1 MKKLFVIGLLGFIGL
16 LWPISVYAETDD
28 DLLIADPEPS
38 SFHEALKNNYRE
50 SIFVSGSDYNSDI
63 ANRFG
68 TEENAVQFLDGEE
81 EGTPFF
87 YGPRL
92 YKMLILFG
100 INLLVCW
107 IITHFF
113 YYRKSHRRDYYFTYI
128 LFSTA
133 IFFIL
138 YQLQNMNV
146 EVGIA
151 LGLFGIFSMIR
162 YRTEQLPIREMTYLF
177 VLIGIS
183 IINGAGMATSY
194 VSFIAVNLIF
204 ILLIWILEA
213 VGMSNRNAQ
222 KIITYEKIGLIRPDH
237 REELLADLR
246 ERTGL
251 DIVKV
256 QVGSIDFLKDTAF
269 LKVTYVPDDPEPND
283 IEMVTK
289 FKKK

>member
-1 MKKLFVIGLLGFIGL
+1 MKTIRIMTLFAAMVLTATASFAQD
-16 LWPISVYAETDD
+16 PDD
-28 DLLIADPEPS
+28 DFLPQAVTAMDDESFVDDAIPTAPEGA
-38 SFHEALKNNYRE
+38 EQN
-50 SIFVSGSDYNSDI
+50 DDI
-63 ANRFG
+63 ATRFG
-68 TEENAVQFLDGEE
+68 NAEEQTIDFLGL
-81 EGTPFF
+81 P
-87 YGPRL
+87 L
-92 YKMLILFG
+92 YDAPSLMKLLVLFS

-113 YYRKSHRRDYYFTYI
+113 YYRKSHRRDYYFTYL

-133 IFFIL
+133 IFLIL
-138 YQLQNMNV
+138 FNLQNMKI

-177 VLIGIS
+177 VLIAIS

-194 VSFIAVNLIF
+194 ASFIAVNLLF
-204 ILLIWILEA
+204 IAIIWVLEA
-213 VGMSNRNAQ
+213 VGMSNRKSH
-222 KIITYEKIGLIRPDH
+222 KIINYEKIALIHPDR
-237 REELLADLR
+237 REELLSDLR

-251 DIVKV
+251 DIVNV

-269 LKVTYVPDDPEPND
+269 LKVTYISDDPEPND

-289 FKKK
+289 FKKG

>member
-1 MKKLFVIGLLGFIGL
+1 MKLLQETFDPAIAAQFGSAEEDPVDFLGLPLFDGPGL
-16 LWPISVYAETDD
+16 W
-28 DLLIADPEPS
+28 
-38 SFHEALKNNYRE
+38 
-50 SIFVSGSDYNSDI
+50 
-63 ANRFG
+63 
-68 TEENAVQFLDGEE
+68 
-81 EGTPFF
+81 
-87 YGPRL
+87 RL
-92 YKMLILFG
+92 LILFC

-107 IITHFF
+107 IVTHFF
-113 YYRKSHRRDYYFTYI
+113 YYRKSRRRDYYFTYM

-138 YQLQNMNV
+138 YNLQNMKV

-177 VLIGIS
+177 VLIAIS

-194 VSFIAVNLIF
+194 ASFAAVNVLF
-204 ILLIWILEA
+204 ILIIWVLEA
-213 VGMSNRNAQ
+213 VGMFNRKAN
-222 KIITYEKIGLIRPDH
+222 KIITYEKIALIHPER

-283 IEMVTK
+283 IDMITK

>member
-1 MKKLFVIGLLGFIGL
+1 MKTLRIIALLVASL
-16 LWPISVYAETDD
+16 LTATASFAQNLDDDNFLPQAVTATDD
-28 DLLIADPEPS
+28 DADFESATPAS
-38 SFHEALKNNYRE
+38 DALADE
-50 SIFVSGSDYNSDI
+50 SADI
-63 ANRFG
+63 AARFG
-68 TEENAVQFLDGEE
+68 NAEEQTLDFLGLPIFDKPE
-81 EGTPFF
+81 FL
-87 YGPRL
+87 R
-92 YKMLILFG
+92 MLLLFG

-113 YYRKSHRRDYYFTYI
+113 YYRKSLRRDYYFTYM

-133 IFFIL
+133 IFLIL
-138 YQLQNMNV
+138 YNLQNMKI

-177 VLIGIS
+177 VLIAIS

-194 VSFIAVNLIF
+194 ASFIAANILF
-204 ILLIWILEA
+204 IAIIWVLEA
-213 VGMSNRNAQ
+213 AGMSNHKSQ
-222 KIITYEKIGLIRPDH
+222 KIITYEKIDLIRPERH
-237 REELLADLR
+237 EELLADLR
-246 ERTGL
+246 QRTGL

-269 LKVTYVPDDPEPND
+269 LKVTYISDDPEPND
-283 IEMVTK
+283 IEMITK

>member
-1 MKKLFVIGLLGFIGL
+1 MKLLQ
-16 LWPISVYAETDD
+16 TDFD
-28 DLLIADPEPS
+28 PSIA
-38 SFHEALKNNYRE
+38 A
-50 SIFVSGSDYNSDI
+50 
-63 ANRFG
+63 RFG
-68 TEENAVQFLDGEE
+68 DAEEQTIDFLGLPLFDGP
-81 EGTPFF
+81 G
-87 YGPRL
+87 L
-92 YKMLILFG
+92 WKLLILFS

-113 YYRKSHRRDYYFTYI
+113 YYRKSRRRDYYFTYM

-138 YQLQNMNV
+138 YNLQNMKI

-177 VLIGIS
+177 VLIAIS

-194 VSFIAVNLIF
+194 ASFIAVNLLF
-204 ILLIWILEA
+204 IAIILVLEA
-213 VGMSNRNAQ
+213 VGMFNRKAQ
-222 KIITYEKIGLIRPDH
+222 KIITYEKIELIRPDR

-256 QVGSIDFLKDTAF
+256 QVGSINFLKDTAF
-269 LKVTYVPDDPEPND
+269 LKVTYIPDDTEPND
-283 IEMVTK
+283 IDMITK
-289 FKKK
+289 FKRK

>member
-1 MKKLFVIGLLGFIGL
+1 M
-16 LWPISVYAETDD
+16 E
-28 DLLIADPEPS
+28 PE
-38 SFHEALKNNYRE
+38 FNE
-50 SIFVSGSDYNSDI
+50 SI
-63 ANRFG
+63 AARFG
-68 TEENAVQFLDGEE
+68 DAKEQTIDFLGLPLFDGP
-81 EGTPFF
+81 G
-87 YGPRL
+87 L
-92 YKMLILFG
+92 WKLLILFG

-113 YYRKSHRRDYYFTYI
+113 YYRKSRRRDYYFTYM

-138 YQLQNMNV
+138 YNLQNMKV

-177 VLIGIS
+177 VLIAIS

-194 VSFIAVNLIF
+194 ASFIAVNVLF
-204 ILLIWILEA
+204 IAIIWVLEA
-213 VGMSNRNAQ
+213 VGMFDRKAQ
-222 KIITYEKIGLIRPDH
+222 KIITYEKIELIRPDR

-256 QVGSIDFLKDTAF
+256 QVGSINFLKDTAF
-269 LKVTYVPDDPEPND
+269 LKVTYIPDDTEPND
-283 IEMVTK
+283 IDMITK
-289 FKKK
+289 FKRR

>member
-1 MKKLFVIGLLGFIGL
+1 MKK
-16 LWPISVYAETDD
+16 
-28 DLLIADPEPS
+28 
-38 SFHEALKNNYRE
+38 
-50 SIFVSGSDYNSDI
+50 IFVSVLLAILMSFTNSVVAQDVDDDIVLPTEESVLEDNQPDADADALEDADI
-63 ANRFG
+63 ALRFG
-68 TEENAVQFLDGEE
+68 NAEEQNIDFLGL
-81 EGTPFF
+81 PFF
-87 YGPRL
+87 DAHGL
-92 YKMLILFG
+92 WKMLILFG

-107 IITHFF
+107 IITHFL
-113 YYRKSHRRDYYFTYI
+113 YYPKSHRRDYYFTYL

-138 YQLQNMNV
+138 YQLQNMKI

-177 VLIGIS
+177 VLIAIS
-183 IINGAGMATSY
+183 IVNGAGMASSY
-194 VSFIAVNLIF
+194 VSFIATNVIF
-204 ILLIWILEA
+204 ILLIWLLEA
-213 VGMSNRNAQ
+213 VGMSNRKAQ
-222 KIITYEKIGLIRPDH
+222 KIITYEKIALIKPER

-269 LKVTYVPDDPEPND
+269 LKVTYLSDDPEPND
-283 IEMVTK
+283 IDMVTK

>member
-1 MKKLFVIGLLGFIGL
+1 MKK
-16 LWPISVYAETDD
+16 
-28 DLLIADPEPS
+28 
-38 SFHEALKNNYRE
+38 
-50 SIFVSGSDYNSDI
+50 IFVSLFLAMIMTFANSVVAQGIDDDVVLPTEESILEDNQPDAAADALEDADI
-63 ANRFG
+63 ALRFG
-68 TEENAVQFLDGEE
+68 NAEEQNIDFLGL
-81 EGTPFF
+81 PFF
-87 YGPRL
+87 DALGL
-92 YKMLILFG
+92 WKMLILFG

-107 IITHFF
+107 IITHFL
-113 YYRKSHRRDYYFTYI
+113 YYPKSKRRDYYFTYM

-138 YQLQNMNV
+138 YQLQNMKI

-177 VLIGIS
+177 VLIAIS
-183 IINGAGMATSY
+183 IVNGAGMASSY
-194 VSFIAVNLIF
+194 VSFIATNVLF
-204 ILLIWILEA
+204 ILLIWLLEA
-213 VGMSNRNAQ
+213 VGMSNRKAQ
-222 KIITYEKIGLIRPDH
+222 KIITYEKIALIKPER
-237 REELLADLR
+237 REELLSDLR

-269 LKVTYVPDDPEPND
+269 LKVTYLSDDPEPND
-283 IEMVTK
+283 IDMVTK

>member
-1 MKKLFVIGLLGFIGL
+1 MIMTFANSALAQGI
-16 LWPISVYAETDD
+16 DD
-28 DLLIADPEPS
+28 DVVLPTE
-38 SFHEALKNNYRE
+38 E
-50 SIFVSGSDYNSDI
+50 SILEDNQPDAAADALEDADI
-63 ANRFG
+63 ALRFG
-68 TEENAVQFLDGEE
+68 NAEEQNIDFLGL
-81 EGTPFF
+81 PFF
-87 YGPRL
+87 DAPGL
-92 YKMLILFG
+92 WKMLILFG

-107 IITHFF
+107 IITHFL
-113 YYRKSHRRDYYFTYI
+113 YYPKSKRRDYYFTYM

-138 YQLQNMNV
+138 YQLQNMKI

-177 VLIGIS
+177 VLIAIS
-183 IINGAGMATSY
+183 IVNGAGMASSY
-194 VSFIAVNLIF
+194 VSFIATNVLF
-204 ILLIWILEA
+204 ILLIWLLEA
-213 VGMSNRNAQ
+213 VGMSNRKAQ
-222 KIITYEKIGLIRPDH
+222 KIITYEKIALIKPER

-269 LKVTYVPDDPEPND
+269 LKVTYLSDDPEPND
-283 IEMVTK
+283 IDMVTK

>member
-1 MKKLFVIGLLGFIGL
+1 MKLLSL
-16 LWPISVYAETDD
+16 QS
-28 DLLIADPEPS
+28 DLV
-38 SFHEALKNNYRE
+38 NN
-50 SIFVSGSDYNSDI
+50 DI
-63 ANRFG
+63 ASRFG
-68 TEENAVQFLDGEE
+68 DAEEQAVDFLGIPFYDGP
-81 EGTPFF
+81 GL
-87 YGPRL
+87 GKL
-92 YKMLILFG
+92 LILFG

-113 YYRKSHRRDYYFTYI
+113 YYSKSHRRDYYFTYM

-133 IFFIL
+133 IFLIL
-138 YQLQNMNV
+138 YNLQNMKV

-177 VLIGIS
+177 VLIAIS

-194 VSFIAVNLIF
+194 AAFIAANLLF
-204 ILLIWILEA
+204 IAIIWVLESLGFSKRQA
-213 VGMSNRNAQ
+213 N
-222 KIITYEKIGLIRPDH
+222 KIITYEKIDLIKPER

-246 ERTGL
+246 ARTGL

-256 QVGSIDFLKDTAF
+256 QIGSINFLKDTAF
-269 LKVTYVPDDPEPND
+269 IKLTYIPDDPEPND
-283 IEMVTK
+283 IDMVTK

>member
-1 MKKLFVIGLLGFIGL
+1 MKK
-16 LWPISVYAETDD
+16 
-28 DLLIADPEPS
+28 
-38 SFHEALKNNYRE
+38 
-50 SIFVSGSDYNSDI
+50 IFVSVLLAILMTFANSVVAQDVDDDIVLPTEESILEDNQPDADADALEDADI
-63 ANRFG
+63 ALRFG
-68 TEENAVQFLDGEE
+68 NAEEQNIDFLGL
-81 EGTPFF
+81 PFF
-87 YGPRL
+87 DAPGL
-92 YKMLILFG
+92 WKMLILFD

-107 IITHFF
+107 IITHFL
-113 YYRKSHRRDYYFTYI
+113 YYPKSHRRDYYFTYL

-138 YQLQNMNV
+138 YQLQNMKI

-177 VLIGIS
+177 VLIAIS
-183 IINGAGMATSY
+183 IVNGAGMASSY
-194 VSFIAVNLIF
+194 VSFIATNVIF
-204 ILLIWILEA
+204 ILLIWLLEA
-213 VGMSNRNAQ
+213 VGMSNRKAQ
-222 KIITYEKIGLIRPDH
+222 KIITYEKIALIKPER
-237 REELLADLR
+237 REELLTDLR

-269 LKVTYVPDDPEPND
+269 LKVTYLSDDPEPND
-283 IEMVTK
+283 IDMVTK

>member
-1 MKKLFVIGLLGFIGL
+1 MLQ
-16 LWPISVYAETDD
+16 TD
-28 DLLIADPEPS
+28 
-38 SFHEALKNNYRE
+38 F
-50 SIFVSGSDYNSDI
+50 NSDI
-63 ANRFG
+63 AARFG
-68 TEENAVQFLDGEE
+68 NAEEQTIDFLGM
-81 EGTPFF
+81 PFF
-87 YGPRL
+87 DAPSLWRL
-92 YKMLILFG
+92 LILFG

-107 IITHFF
+107 TITHFF
-113 YYRKSHRRDYYFTYI
+113 YYRKSKRRDYYFTYI

-138 YQLQNMNV
+138 YQLQNMKI

-177 VLIGIS
+177 VLIAIS
-183 IINGAGMATSY
+183 IVNGAGMASSY
-194 VSFIAVNLIF
+194 ATFIAVNLLF
-204 ILLIWILEA
+204 IAIIWILEA
-213 VGMSNRNAQ
+213 AGLSSRKAQ
-222 KIITYEKIGLIRPDH
+222 KIITYEKIALIKPER

-269 LKVTYVPDDPEPND
+269 LKVTYIPDDPEPND
-283 IEMVTK
+283 IDMVTK